1 MRDIRMLG
9 IKPLESQVLSL
20 LVRGHSVPHIA
31 GELHISPGYV
41 YFLMRELRLRFLVG
55 STVALVGR
63 AIAEGIIRPD
73 GTFPNTS
80 MCGPQTDGI
89 TEYAT
94 EIIPVVSRSRRTK
107 KNL

>member
-20 LVRGHSVPHIA
+20 LVRGNSVPYIA

-55 STVALVGR
+55 STVALVSR
-63 AIAEGIIRPD
+63 AIADAIIRPD
-73 GTFPNTS
+73 GTFPNTNMS
-80 MCGPQTDGI
+80 KLQPDGKTKTAI
-89 TEYAT
+89 K
-94 EIIPVVSRSRRTK
+94 IIPVLSGP
-107 KNL
+107 